1 MAKTNNPTSKKSVQA
16 HDHAEHDHS
25 GHNHDHS
32 HNEIPSMIGQNT
44 IVKITIAW
52 KDVKP
57 AYEKAKGQIAKQ
69 VRTDGFRPGK
79 VPAELATTIAGKEKI
94 IDEAL
99 QAVLP
104 EAYKAAITKEKKQPL
119 TYPEFSPISV
129 EVGKDWEIEAHIAE
143 RPEITLKDYK
153 KTAKEAIKAAS
164 KKLAEV
170 EEKNKK
176 ATKAEK
182 SNEKAEG
189 TKEAISSELS
199 KEQKE
204 DYQLQ
209 HIYQAL
215 VQEYKPAVPDLLI
228 KHEVQADA
236 EQLSKQLQQV
246 KLTFEEYLERRG
258 VTSEALSQ
266 ELTLGALGKL
276 QVAFIMD
283 AIAQAAKISID
294 DKEIDAYI
302 GTKVDEQIKTE
313 FSKNPEYRR
322 LLANTLLRQK
332 IADHLLAI

>member
-1 MAKTNNPTSKKSVQA
+1 MAKTTNPTSKKTTET
-16 HDHAEHDHS
+16 HDHAGHDH
-25 GHNHDHS
+25 DHA
-32 HNEIPSMIGQNT
+32 HNEVPSMIGQNT
-44 IVKITIAW
+44 VVKITIAW

-79 VPAELATTIAGKEKI
+79 VPAQLAENIAGKEKI

-99 QAVLP
+99 QTVLP
-104 EAYKAAITKEKKQPL
+104 DAYKAAITKENKQPL
-119 TYPEFSPISV
+119 TYPEFSPVSV

-153 KTAKEAIKAAS
+153 KTAKDAIKTAN
-164 KKLAEV
+164 KKLADV

-176 ATKAEK
+176 DSKAEK
-182 SNEKAEG
+182 SDKKAEG

-204 DYQLQ
+204 DFLLQ

-215 VQEYKPAVPDLLI
+215 VQEYKPAVPDLLV

-246 KLTFEEYLERRG
+246 KLTFDEYLERRG
-258 VTSEALSQ
+258 VTSEQLSQ

-283 AIAQAAKISID
+283 AIAQSAKISID
-294 DKEIDAYI
+294 DKELDAYI
-302 GTKVDEQIKTE
+302 GTKVDDQIKTE

-332 IADHLLAI
+332 IADHLLAV